1 MKKRLAVCAAAA
13 LAASL
18 TLGSLS
24 TAYAATEMTLAGFGA
39 EVKKEDTK
47 AETEKKEE
55 AQPKE
60 TEAKKAETEPK
71 ETEVKKAETEPKETE
86 AKKAE
91 TEAVQENASET
102 PAESKE

>member
-1 MKKRLAVCAAAA
+1 MKKRLAGCAAAA
-13 LAASL
+13 LTACL

-39 EVKKEDTK
+39 DVKTENTA

-60 TEAKKAETEPK
+60 TE
-71 ETEVKKAETEPKETE
+71 VK
-86 AKKAE
+86 
-91 TEAVQENASET
+91 
-102 PAESKE
+102 